1 MSTQEKTPL
10 SFEKLKNIAHHI
22 LDFSKKQGAT
32 DAEVS
37 ISNGL
42 GFTTQVRLGEVE
54 TLEYHRSKGI
64 GITVYFG
71 QKKGT
76 TSLSA
81 IEETA
86 LNEAVSAACH
96 IAKYTSEDNCAGLIE
111 KKFLAF
117 NYPDLKLFYPWSITP
132 EQGIE
137 LAKEVENIGRA
148 YDKRISNSEGA
159 TLSTHEN
166 HFVYANS
173 IGFCGHYSS
182 SFYNLNCTLIANE
195 NDRMQRDYGYSIAR
209 DPLELFSAKE
219 IAKEAAT
226 KVLRRLG
233 AKKLS
238 TRKTPVIFSSN
249 VSPALISHF
258 LAAIRG
264 SNLYRKSS
272 FLCDYLEK
280 PVFPSHIQIREEPFI
295 IKGLASAPFDDEG
308 ATPRPRDLIH
318 QGILKSYFLN
328 SYTARKLGMEPTGN
342 AGGIHNIL
350 VSHSADTFEELLKKM
365 DTGLVITE
373 LMGQGINLV
382 NGDYSRGA
390 TGFWV
395 EKGEIQYPVEEITIA
410 GNLKNMFMGI
420 LAIGTDIEK
429 RSSIQT
435 GSILIDEMTI
445 AGE

>member
-81 IEETA
+81 IEDTA

-209 DPLELFSAKE
+209 DPLELFSA
-219 IAKEAAT
+219 
-226 KVLRRLG
+226 
-233 AKKLS
+233 
-238 TRKTPVIFSSN
+238 N

-295 IKGLASAPFDDEG
+295 IKGLASAPFYDEG